1 MKEQSGKIIEFAKE
15 NRPVA
20 GCTISKQ
27 IYHKD
32 GTGIAIFSLASGTS
46 ISAESYEY
54 HKLWTVYEG
63 EIEVFTTDGRSRI
76 ATTGESILTPLHV
89 SVGVK
94 AKKDSIYT
102 EVEFRKEGTM
112 NEILKA
118 GEVFQLAEL
127 LPYQEG
133 KIVNMD
139 LVSNDKMKFVIMS
152 FDAGTGLSEHAAPG
166 EALVF
171 ALDGEAVI
179 GYEGKEYTIHAGETF
194 KFDKLGK
201 HSVSATKQFKMAL
214 LLVLEQIELYK
225 GSQLL
230 ISQQNLQYG

>member
-1 MKEQSGKIIEFAKE
+1 MEIEVITMKEQSGKIIEFAKE

-27 IYHKD
+27 IYYKD

-76 ATTGESILTPLHV
+76 TTTGESILTPLHV

-214 LLVLEQIELYK
+214 LLVLE
-225 GSQLL
+225 
-230 ISQQNLQYG
+230 

>member
-1 MKEQSGKIIEFAKE
+1 MREQSGKIIEFAKE

-76 ATTGESILTPLHV
+76 VTTGESILTPLQV
-89 SVGVK
+89 SVGMK

-102 EVEFRKEGTM
+102 EVEFRKESTM

-152 FDAGTGLSEHAAPG
+152 FDAGTGLSE
-166 EALVF
+166 
-171 ALDGEAVI
+171 
-179 GYEGKEYTIHAGETF
+179 GKEYTIHAGETF

-214 LLVLEQIELYK
+214 LLVLE
-225 GSQLL
+225 
-230 ISQQNLQYG
+230 

>member
-1 MKEQSGKIIEFAKE
+1 MEIEVITMKEQSGKIIEFAKE

-27 IYHKD
+27 IY
-32 GTGIAIFSLASGTS
+32 
-46 ISAESYEY
+46 Y
-54 HKLWTVYEG
+54 
-63 EIEVFTTDGRSRI
+63 
-76 ATTGESILTPLHV
+76 
-89 SVGVK
+89 
-94 AKKDSIYT
+94 KDSIYT
-102 EVEFRKEGTM
+102 EVEFRKESTM

-171 ALDGEAVI
+171 ALDGEAGI

-194 KFDKLGK
+194 KFDKFGK

-214 LLVLEQIELYK
+214 LLVLE
-225 GSQLL
+225 
-230 ISQQNLQYG
+230 

>member
-1 MKEQSGKIIEFAKE
+1 MREQSGKIIEFAKE

-76 ATTGESILTPLHV
+76 VTTGESILTPLHV

-102 EVEFRKEGTM
+102 EVEFRKESTM

-118 GEVFQLAEL
+118 GEEFQ
-127 LPYQEG
+127 
-133 KIVNMD
+133 
-139 LVSNDKMKFVIMS
+139 
-152 FDAGTGLSEHAAPG
+152 
-166 EALVF
+166 
-171 ALDGEAVI
+171 
-179 GYEGKEYTIHAGETF
+179 
-194 KFDKLGK
+194 
-201 HSVSATKQFKMAL
+201 
-214 LLVLEQIELYK
+214 
-225 GSQLL
+225 
-230 ISQQNLQYG
+230 